1 MTERILMPS
10 INERDRRWNALDELC
25 QQQGYDAIILAG
37 NDYRGHKGGVRWIS
51 DYNMHHR
58 SGHAVKM
65 PGRAP
70 SLVISGNLEG
80 ARRAL
85 SDWVD
90 DYRFPASIGAGL
102 VEVLREAGTL
112 NRVGIAGLGQILK
125 VDELNALNEAF
136 PNVEFVE
143 AIHEF
148 DSVRAVKSAE
158 EIRGLEESAF
168 ILDQAFT
175 RLLEVA
181 RPGITEREIGAEV
194 YRESYRLGG
203 EDPLFLTMYHDTFHD
218 GKQYSSFGPPRD
230 RILGTHDV
238 HTFSFEIIGPMGYW
252 TELSRMVTFA
262 RPDAEQVR
270 LARAVQAGL
279 DAAQQTLTPGTSPA
293 DVQRAI
299 IAAVEANGA
308 ESKYWSGHSIG
319 IDVLEYPWIGL
330 DVVEADTNSGTE
342 SIEIGNAFAIH
353 PMLLDAEHELSGYMS
368 DVFVIEKDG
377 ARKLSEHPTA
387 MHRIA
392 NGAVTLVES

>member
-1 MTERILMPS
+1 MPS
-10 INERDRRWNALDELC
+10 TAERDRRWNLLDELC
-25 QQQGYDAIILAG
+25 RTEGYDAIVLAG

-58 SGHAVKM
+58 SGHAVKI

-70 SLVISGNLEG
+70 TLVISGNLEG
-80 ARRAL
+80 ARRAA

-90 DYRFPASIGAGL
+90 DYRFPGAIGDGL
-102 VEVLREAGTL
+102 VDALREAGTIE
-112 NRVGIAGLGQILK
+112 RVGIAGLGQILK
-125 VDELNALNEAF
+125 VDELRALEAAF
-136 PNVEFVE
+136 PNTEFVE
-143 AIHEF
+143 ATHEF
-148 DSVRAVKSAE
+148 DAVRAIKSTE
-158 EIRGLEESAF
+158 EIRGLEESAY

-203 EDPLFLTMYHDTFHD
+203 EDPLFLTMYHDTFRD

-252 TELSRMVTFA
+252 TELSRMVAFA
-262 RPDAEQVR
+262 KPDAEQLR
-270 LARAVQAGL
+270 LACAVTAGI
-279 DAAQQTLTPGTSPA
+279 DAAEAALVPGASPA

-299 IAAVEANGA
+299 IAAVESHGA

-330 DVVEADTNSGTE
+330 DVVEDDTNTGTE
-342 SIEIGNAFAIH
+342 SIAVGNSFAIH
-353 PMLLDAEHELSGYMS
+353 PMLLDAEHCRSGYMS
-368 DVFVIEKDG
+368 DVFVVEPHG

-387 MHRIA
+387 MHRLA
-392 NGAVTLVES
+392 NGELHLVEG